1 MPRQTKTL
9 VKIHQE
15 ALDQF
20 DTIQSAVQDERRQC
34 LADRRFATI
43 AGAQWEGRLGD
54 QFENKPKFEVNKI
67 ELSAMRIF
75 NEYRNN
81 RITVD
86 FVPKDG
92 GDDILADTC
101 DGRYRSDEEDSG
113 AQESYDNAFDE
124 AVLGGFGAWRL
135 KSVYEDEE
143 DDENEYQKI
152 CFEPIYD
159 ADSSVFFDL
168 AAQRQDKSD
177 ASHCFVLRAIPRQT
191 YIDDYGDDPSDWPK
205 EISDREFDWATPDVV
220 YIAEYY
226 RLEETRRTI
235 EIWQDL
241 TGEETRYSSD
251 DFEEDDDLL
260 EMLTSSGSRK
270 VREKT
275 VPKRRVHK
283 YFMSGSK
290 VIDDCGLIAGSCIP
304 IIPMYGKRWFIDNI
318 ERCKGHVRNAKDPQ
332 RLKNMQLSK
341 LAEISALS
349 SVEKPI
355 FTPEQVAGHEYM
367 WSEDNIKDWPY
378 LLVNSIT
385 DQNGNITPAGPLAY
399 TKAPQVPPA
408 MAALLQLT
416 ESDMQEILGN
426 QQAAEEIVPNISGKA
441 VELIQNKLDMQSYI
455 YMSNMAKAVKRS
467 GEVWLSMAKEIYVE
481 DGRKLKVMN
490 KEKETESIELMQPVI
505 NKETGAMEYKND
517 FTRAK
522 YDLVVSVGPST
533 STKRSATVRS
543 LTAMLQMTADPQDQ
557 AVITAMAMMNME
569 GEGIGEIRQYYR
581 KKLVNMGVVEPT
593 EQEQEEMAAAAQ
605 AAQQPGPEQ
614 QYLTALAQESMAK
627 AQKAQADTVLTAAKA
642 EETKAKT
649 AETLSK
655 MSREEQRAT
664 VSTIKDLSDIQNQNQ
679 PAAAPPLQ

>member
-101 DGRYRSDEEDSG
+101 NGRYRSDEEDSG

-191 YIDDYGDDPSDWPK
+191 YIDDYGDDPSEWPK

-226 RLEETRRTI
+226 RIEETRRTI

-241 TGEETRYSSD
+241 TGEETRYSSE

-260 EMLTSSGSRK
+260 EMLTSSGARK

-426 QQAAEEIVPNISGKA
+426 QQAAEEVVPNISGKA